1 MMMIM
6 VSRPSLDAMVVSP
19 RYAREMTTRDD
30 VRVTPHPRAASHRA
44 RASVERVSVDGIDR
58 VLGLPATRIRDDS
71 TRSHARDAS
80 TDVPRDDDNTANEK
94 YSFRYAVRARLERD
108 ARAVVRDDRSSR
120 PRPALGSPRPPPRD
134 PTLDG
139 VLARRG
145 RSTPVGAERT
155 HRSRAKR
162 LSSSRRS
169 RRHAPS
175 SLVLA
180 SKREVESM
188 ASPSPRC
195 RARVGRCDDDV

>member
-1 MMMIM
+1 MRWWYHRGTRARRPHVMMCASLPIH
-6 VSRPSLDAMVVSP
+6 VPRP
-19 RYAREMTTRDD
+19 T
-30 VRVTPHPRAASHRA
+30 A

-58 VLGLPATRIRDDS
+58 VLGLPASTIRDDS

-94 YSFRYAVRARLERD
+94 YSFRCAVRARLERD

-145 RSTPVGAERT
+145 RSTPVGVERT
-155 HRSRAKR
+155 HRSRGRRDAFV
-162 LSSSRRS
+162 SRRS

-180 SKREVESM
+180 SKREVETM
-188 ASPSPRC
+188 ASPSPRR
-195 RARVGRCDDDV
+195 RASHGTGR